1 MIAYTT
7 DLTPHG
13 NYFAEGAYLE
23 QDLAAGLLR
32 NRAGTRMLAL
42 SDDFLLAT
50 LNTLQEKLGNDA
62 ERVIKSMGRDW
73 GQRAA
78 QQFAVEMELFYGRPL
93 MQMPLATFVACLT
106 EAFRHHGWG
115 AFAFDLSRYPRGLL
129 AVEVSDPI
137 IGGSVQPSNAPVEG
151 LLAAFLGGMF
161 SHFANLELDCLQ
173 TECRSRG
180 ATVSRFVLTVPE
192 RLRSAEPLVA
202 DGKPHDEIVAELMK
216 T

>member
-78 QQFAVEMELFYGRPL
+78 QQFAVEMELF
-93 MQMPLATFVACLT
+93 LAQPEYA
-106 EAFRHHGWG
+106 R
-115 AFAFDLSRYPRGLL
+115 S
-129 AVEVSDPI
+129 I
-137 IGGSVQPSNAPVEG
+137 QIGQYQVNSSMSIEEI
-151 LLAAFLGGMF
+151 
-161 SHFANLELDCLQ
+161 ANLITRKSD
-173 TECRSRG
+173 S
-180 ATVSRFVLTVPE
+180 
-192 RLRSAEPLVA
+192 
-202 DGKPHDEIVAELMK
+202 
-216 T
+216 